1 MFVHVATPQTE
12 SELAV
17 MVSLLDAHDI
27 PYFVHNRGFGGLY
40 PGPQLHIYN
49 ARRIMVRA
57 DRAPEARDLLAVF
70 AGPPADF
77 ETDRKLSL
85 WDKLRVIGEAVL
97 FSWFIPSKR
106 AKLPKG
112 ENDGT

>member
-1 MFVHVATPQTE
+1 MFVQVAIPQNE

-17 MVSLLDAHDI
+17 MESMLDAHEI

-57 DRAPEARDLLAVF
+57 DRALEAKELLAVF
-70 AGPPADF
+70 AGPPAEF
-77 ETDRKLSL
+77 ETERKLS
-85 WDKLRVIGEAVL
+85 WPDKLRVLGEAAI
-97 FSWFIPSKR
+97 FWWFIPSTR
-106 AKLPKG
+106 AKPPKG
-112 ENDGT
+112 EQ

>member
-49 ARRIMVRA
+49 ARRIMVQA
-57 DRAPEARDLLAVF
+57 DRVSEARDLLSVF
-70 AGPPADF
+70 MGPPADF
-77 ETDRKLSL
+77 ETERKLSV
-85 WDKLRVIGEAVL
+85 WDKLRVIGEAVV
-97 FSWFIPSKR
+97 FAWFIPAKR
-106 AKLPKG
+106 AKLPK
-112 ENDGT
+112 DGNEDT